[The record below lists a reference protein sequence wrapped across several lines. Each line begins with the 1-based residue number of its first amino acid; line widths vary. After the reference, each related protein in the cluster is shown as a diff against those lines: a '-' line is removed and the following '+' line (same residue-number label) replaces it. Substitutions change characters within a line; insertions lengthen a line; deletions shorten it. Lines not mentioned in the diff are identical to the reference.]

1 MSTMTKTHN
10 RKLGLLGAAMT
21 TTRLPRFTI
30 EIGTKVR
37 DEVEGM
43 MLASGFLDG
52 APFEWVT
59 VSLRYG
65 LKNDD
70 EPKFE
75 PVNKRYGDLPLA
87 IELDTRELA
96 VASREEMKLA
106 FEVATLKAL
115 ISAGRKFDLEYSQL
129 QRRLEEIVSA

>member
-21 TTRLPRFTI
+21 TTRLPRYTI

-37 DEVEGM
+37 DDVEGM
-43 MLASGFLDG
+43 MLDSGFLDG

-75 PVNKRYGDLPLA
+75 PVNKSYGDLPLT

-106 FEVATLKAL
+106 FETATLKAL
-115 ISAGRKFDLEYSQL
+115 IAAGRRFDLEYSRL
-129 QRRLEEIVSA
+129 QERLEEIVG

>member
-1 MSTMTKTHN
+1 MSTMTKKHN

-21 TTRLPRFTI
+21 TTRLPRYTI
-30 EIGTKVR
+30 EIGTMVR

-43 MLASGFLDG
+43 MLESGFLDG

-65 LKNDD
+65 LKNED

-75 PVNKRYGDLPLA
+75 AVNKSYGDLPLA

-96 VASREEMKLA
+96 GASREEMKLA
-106 FEVATLKAL
+106 FEIATLKAL
-115 ISAGRKFDLEYSQL
+115 IAAGRKFDLDYSRL
-129 QRRLEEIVSA
+129 QERLAKIVV

>member
-1 MSTMTKTHN
+1 MTKKHN
-10 RKLGLLGAAMT
+10 RKLGLTGAAMT
-21 TTRLPRFTI
+21 TTRLPRYTI
-30 EIGTKVR
+30 EIGTMVR
-37 DEVEGM
+37 DEVERM
-43 MLASGFLDG
+43 MLESGFLDG

-75 PVNKRYGDLPLA
+75 AVNESYGDLPLA

-96 VASREEMKLA
+96 GASREEMKLA
-106 FEVATLKAL
+106 FEIATLKAL
-115 ISAGRKFDLEYSQL
+115 IAAGRKFDLDYSRL
-129 QRRLEEIVSA
+129 QERLEEIVV